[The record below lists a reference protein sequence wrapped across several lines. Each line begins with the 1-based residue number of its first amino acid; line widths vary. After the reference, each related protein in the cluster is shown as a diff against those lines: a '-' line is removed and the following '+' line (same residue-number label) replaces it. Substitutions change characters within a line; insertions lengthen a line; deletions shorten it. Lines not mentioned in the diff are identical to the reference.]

1 MDTDLAVERLF
12 SEQHQLATRK
22 QLYGLGVTEEALRW
36 RLGRMWTVVLSRVVA
51 RTPERLSPR
60 QRLVAAQLEAGP
72 LGVVTGVHA
81 CLAHGLTSVPG
92 NRRMQVL
99 VPMNLRSRRVGWVDV
114 QRTRRPDLAAVH
126 DGLVTLAGLP
136 RAVMDAARA
145 AYSVDEAGAVVIEA
159 VQRRRCTID
168 ELSRELEAG
177 PRKGSAFARRALT
190 DAADG
195 AWSMPEATLLRGC
208 GRSRVLPPPC
218 ANPAL
223 SIHGIALV
231 SPDLWFDDV
240 ALAVM
245 VHSRTHHERG
255 SDWER
260 TVQRDG
266 QLTEHGVTVLA
277 FTPRAIATDLEHV
290 VATIERTYVML
301 RRAPRPRPEVL
312 MTPRGF
318 SGSGPAVVSAHIGAR
333 EPL

>member
-1 MDTDLAVERLF
+1 
-12 SEQHQLATRK
+12 
-22 QLYGLGVTEEALRW
+22 
-36 RLGRMWTVVLSRVVA
+36 
-51 RTPERLSPR
+51 
-60 QRLVAAQLEAGP
+60 
-72 LGVVTGVHA
+72 VHA

-92 NRRMQVL
+92 NRRIQVL

-318 SGSGPAVVSAHIGAR
+318 SG
-333 EPL
+333 